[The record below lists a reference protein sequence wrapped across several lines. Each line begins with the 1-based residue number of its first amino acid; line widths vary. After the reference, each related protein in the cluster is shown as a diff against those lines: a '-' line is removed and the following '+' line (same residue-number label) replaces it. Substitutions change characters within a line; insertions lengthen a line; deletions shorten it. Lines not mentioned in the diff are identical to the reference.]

1 MAKITIEYCSQ
12 YKSYN
17 GKEVKAGECLAPVV
31 FSKEMIESDDT
42 IIRDNLRTWKRFGA
56 SFTIGFM
63 VVKEEDFP
71 FMLSLYYS
79 AINDYFNEHPE
90 YKPGRCAIG
99 WDEYGYP
106 ILCSKENR
114 CKDCPRRSEH
124 LPRYKS
130 LEDFL
135 QFQSFQEASF
145 DEDGNEVYL
154 DIADEKSMPVED
166 VAILSILFTQLFEH
180 LEKKDHRLAVVAEYK
195 YQNRSNEE
203 IFAAL
208 GLKTSRGYDIIKEA
222 EKETK
227 KFLGL

>member
-1 MAKITIEYCSQ
+1 MAKITIEYCAQ
-12 YKSYN
+12 YNSYN
-17 GKEVKAGECLAPVV
+17 GAIVNKGECLAPVM
-31 FSKEMIESDDT
+31 FSEEMIKSDNS
-42 IIRDNLRTWKRFGA
+42 IIRDNLRTWKRFGV
-56 SFTIGFM
+56 SFKVGFM

-90 YKPGRCAIG
+90 YKPGRCVIK

-114 CKDCPRRSEH
+114 CKDCPKRNKH

-135 QFQSFQEASF
+135 MFQSF
-145 DEDGNEVYL
+145 DETIEDEEGNLVGL
-154 DIADEKSMPVED
+154 DIVDTNAIPVED
-166 VAILSILFTQLFEH
+166 LAFIDILFSQLIDH
-180 LEKKDHRLAVVAEYK
+180 LEKKDHRLAIVAEYK
-195 YQNRSNEE
+195 YQNRCNDELFS
-203 IFAAL
+203 AL
-208 GLKTSRGYDIIKEA
+208 GLKTSRGYDILKEA

-227 KFLGL
+227 KFLGV

>member
-17 GKEVKAGECLAPVV
+17 GATVNEGECLAPVV
-31 FSKEMIESDDT
+31 FSEEMIKSNDT
-42 IIRDNLRTWKRFGA
+42 IIRENLRTWKHFGV
-56 SFTIGFM
+56 SFKVGFM

-71 FMLSLYYS
+71 FILSLYYS

-90 YKPGRCAIG
+90 FKPGRCAIG

-114 CKDCPRRSEH
+114 CKDCPRRNEH

-135 QFQSFQEASF
+135 QFQSFQETSF
-145 DEDGNEVYL
+145 DEDGNEVSL
-154 DIADEKSMPVED
+154 DIANENAMPVED
-166 VAILSILFTQLFEH
+166 IAILGILFTQLFEY
-180 LEKKDHRLAVVAEYK
+180 LEEKDHRLAVAAEYK
-195 YQNRSNEE
+195 YKKRSNDEL
-203 IFAAL
+203 FAVL
-208 GLKTSRGYDIIKEA
+208 GLKPSRGYDIIKES
-222 EKETK
+222 EKETR
-227 KFLGL
+227 KFLGI